1 MLKFL
6 EHFYQNIRNTLIW
19 FIVYFALQTIIWSAL
34 GAVILLYPAA
44 LFILV
49 AIFFVLFAAVN
60 LYFMALFIRYA
71 VKLKNLKDLV
81 SFK

>member
-6 EHFYQNIRNTLIW
+6 EHFYHHIRNTVIW
-19 FIVYFALQTIIWSAL
+19 FIIYFALQMIIWVAL
-34 GAVILLYPAA
+34 GVMILIYPAT
-44 LFILV
+44 LFLLV

-71 VKLKNLKDLV
+71 IKLKHLKDLI
-81 SFK
+81 SFG

>member
-1 MLKFL
+1 
-6 EHFYQNIRNTLIW
+6 LIW

>member
-1 MLKFL
+1 
-6 EHFYQNIRNTLIW
+6 LIW

-34 GAVILLYPAA
+34 GVVILLYPAA